1 LKRKEEGTREE
12 LSLEIEQIEI
22 ASGSSLIG
30 RSLKEAHIHADYD
43 VMVIA
48 IRRADEQMIFDPSAD
63 TALQVDDALM
73 ALGSHANLERLEK
86 EANPSGTSRPYHS
99 NRQ

>member
-1 LKRKEEGTREE
+1 
-12 LSLEIEQIEI
+12 
-22 ASGSSLIG
+22 
-30 RSLKEAHIHADYD
+30 
-43 VMVIA
+43 
-48 IRRADEQMIFDPSAD
+48 MIFNPSAD